1 MMRETIKDT
10 HFYKS
15 YYFNFE
21 DEFVMKLRQF
31 QFLAKR
37 CQAHELIMQIL
48 QSKTYGKYL
57 RIIIKLTYKSCSFL
71 WTELFVDSH
80 CLSSKLHFRR

>member
-21 DEFVMKLRQF
+21 DEFVTKRRQF

-48 QSKTYGKYL
+48 QPKTYSACL
-57 RIIIKLTYKSCSFL
+57 RRIIKLTFKPCSF
-71 WTELFVDSH
+71 
-80 CLSSKLHFRR
+80 